1 MKYCGII
8 EDILARFIH
17 GEVLLHEREELENH
31 IAMCA
36 SCERLYRD
44 VTGMDRALRNL
55 PGKLVDP
62 PAYLHARIMANLP
75 ESRPG
80 AAFGAAWVRWAAAA
94 GGAVAVALLAVALVR
109 TVAPPKARVASAPA
123 TKPAPAP
130 TAVPGA
136 AAPLPGAVSKPPA
149 GAGPARPAEDGLAVA
164 SAPQVKIVK
173 EVKIYFYCP
182 SARKVAMTGDF
193 NGWESEGVPLKRAG
207 KPGFW
212 TAELRLPPGAYSYNF
227 IVDGEVLVPDPNS
240 ATQMPD
246 GYGGTDSILLVRDGD
261 SA

>member
-1 MKYCGII
+1 MKSCGKI
-8 EDILARFIH
+8 EDILARYVH
-17 GEVLLHEREELENH
+17 GDVLLQEREELERH

-44 VTGMDRALRNL
+44 VTGVDRALRNL

-62 PAYLHARIMANLP
+62 PAYLHAKIMASLP
-75 ESRPG
+75 EPG
-80 AAFGAAWVRWAAAA
+80 STTAIGWRWGRWAAVAA
-94 GGAVAVALLAVALVR
+94 GALAVALLTVALER

-123 TKPAPAP
+123 PAPP
-130 TAVPGA
+130 SAVPGA
-136 AAPLPGAVSKPPA
+136 TAPA
-149 GAGPARPAEDGLAVA
+149 GSANPAGPADTGRARPGTGGTSVA
-164 SAPQVKIVK
+164 SAPQVKIIR

-182 SARKVAMTGDF
+182 PARTVALTGDF
-193 NGWESEGVPLKRAG
+193 NGWDSEGIPLRPAG
-207 KPGFW
+207 KPGLW
-212 TAELRLPPGAYSYNF
+212 TADLRLPPGAYTYNF

-240 ATQMPD
+240 ANQMPD